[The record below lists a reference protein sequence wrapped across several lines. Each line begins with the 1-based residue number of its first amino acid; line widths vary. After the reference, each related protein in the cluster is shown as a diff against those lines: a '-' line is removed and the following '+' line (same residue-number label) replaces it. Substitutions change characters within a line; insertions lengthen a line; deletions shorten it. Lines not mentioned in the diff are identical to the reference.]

1 MGSDS
6 FTLEYA
12 VERKVLETP
21 LLELA
26 YLADVVGDVPPLE
39 EQLHPE
45 QYEFGNGDISP
56 DWMLEFVVHG
66 GIFRYGPWADRQR

>member
-1 MGSDS
+1 M
-6 FTLEYA
+6 
-12 VERKVLETP
+12 
-21 LLELA
+21 ELA